1 MGWGLTNEAIRI
13 TMIEDNPGDAR
24 YIEEVLRDFDNFDF
38 DLCWADRLSKGL
50 EVLSEGNTDLILL
63 DLMLPDSQEIE
74 TLRLVL
80 EHSADVPVIVMTAS
94 NDVRLGI
101 TAVKEG
107 ARDYFVKDEL
117 PAGLLERT
125 IRQAIG
131 GDET

>member
-1 MGWGLTNEAIRI
+1 MDGIVNIVL
-13 TMIEDNPGDAR
+13 IEDNPGDAR
-24 YIEEVLRDFDNFDF
+24 FIEEMLRDFEDF
-38 DLCWADRLSKGL
+38 NYKLRWAEK
-50 EVLSEGNTDLILL
+50 LSEGLDILSESKADMILL

-74 TLRLVL
+74 TLRVVL
-80 EHSADVPVIVMTAS
+80 DHSPDVPIIVMTAL

-125 IRQAIG
+125 VRCALRKNHV
-131 GDET
+131 